1 MKKDD
6 FIKLGLTEEQAAEC
20 EKAVNEA
27 YKDFIPKVRFDEVN
41 NEKKR
46 LENEIKDRDK
56 QLEDL
61 KKEIGDN
68 EDLKQKVEQLQ
79 KDNDLIKRDA
89 AIEKALTGAKAK
101 NLTAVKALL
110 KDTDSAEI
118 LSDGTLKGLED
129 QIKALKKDE
138 GTKFLFEEDKPPQM
152 KGAKMGQSGDGTP
165 SKITKEQFDRLS
177 YKERVEL
184 YNSDKDTYDAMK
196 GEQK

>member
-27 YKDFIPKVRFDEVN
+27 YKEFIPKTRFDEVN

-46 LENEIKDRDK
+46 LENEIKDRDN

-118 LSDGTLKGLED
+118 LSDGTIKGLED

>member
-20 EKAVNEA
+20 EKAVNEV
-27 YKDFIPKVRFDEVN
+27 YKDFIPKARFDEVN

-46 LENEIKDRDK
+46 LESEVKDRDT
-56 QLEDL
+56 QLENL
-61 KKEIGDN
+61 KKASGDN
-68 EDLKQKVEQLQ
+68 EDLKNQIEQLQ

-89 AIEKALTGAKAK
+89 AIERALTGAKAK

>member
-27 YKDFIPKVRFDEVN
+27 YKEFIPKTRFDEVN

-46 LENEIKDRDK
+46 LENEIKDRDN